1 MNASIATRADGIYRS
16 IPFADYLAWDAV
28 SNSAL
33 SRFSRVPAAARV
45 AMEDSADLALG
56 RAVHCAVLE
65 SYRFESEYRM
75 RRFNGSTKAG
85 KAESSD
91 AIMDGV
97 KLMTPSEYESTV
109 GMAEAIRSHPA
120 AAALLAEGEPE
131 VSLLWTDPET
141 GLRCKARVDWLAPGF
156 AVDLKTTKDSSPAS
170 FARSIANYR
179 YHVQQAHYRAG
190 LDALGIR
197 NDAFF
202 FIAVEKAPPY
212 PVGCYC
218 ITEAAE
224 QVGFRLRRRGLSAWK
239 SCVESGAWPA
249 WRSPT
254 IETLPLPGWAM
265 IEEVDE

>member
-1 MNASIATRADGIYRS
+1 MNSSIAPQSDGIYRG

-33 SRFSRVPAAARV
+33 SRFSRVPSAAHLPDDTA
-45 AMEDSADLALG
+45 ALALG
-56 RAVHCAVLE
+56 RALHCAVLE
-65 SYRFESEYRM
+65 PARFQAEYRM
-75 RRFNGSTKAG
+75 KTANGATKEG
-85 KAESSD
+85 KAEAAAAAESG
-91 AIMDGV
+91 IE
-97 KLMTPSEYESTV
+97 LMTRANWAAVT
-109 GMAEAIRSHPA
+109 GMADAVRSHPA
-120 AAALLAEGEPE
+120 GAALLAEGNAE
-131 VSLLWTDPET
+131 VSLLWTDHET

-156 AVDLKTTKDSSPAS
+156 VVDLKTTEDSSPNS

-179 YHVQQAHYRAG
+179 YHVQQAHYRDG
-190 LDALGIR
+190 LDALGIG

-224 QVGFRLRRRGLSAWK
+224 QVGFRLRRRGLLAWE
-239 SCVESGAWPA
+239 SCIDSGVWPA

-265 IEEVDE
+265 IEEGIK